1 MFVSEQP
8 PERLTAEDL
17 VPPESPVLEKC
28 LAPEVSGIISAFMA

>member
-17 VPPESPVLEKC
+17 VPQEPSFGKVL
-28 LAPEVSGIISAFMA
+28 GT